1 MTLAPRF
8 MWALVAVAWVPVLS
22 AQTSSPPG
30 DTVLAAGPEYRAGGL
45 HKFFFGREYRSLWAT
60 PIKVPQL
67 DMGRFAGGLRAVSK
81 GGGEQTKSL
90 LLAGADGREFFFRSV
105 DKDPSATLPPDLRGT
120 VAGSVVRDQ
129 TSSAFPTAPLAVDRL
144 MDAAGILHG
153 TSRLYVLPHD
163 PRLGEFEPAFGGLL
177 GFLEDR
183 VGGKTGPPA
192 HWGGAFEIIGTD
204 SLVARANRSPDDRVD
219 AQAFLTARLFDLL
232 IGDWDRHSDQ
242 WAWARFDDQVP
253 RRWQPIP
260 RDRDQAF
267 AKYDGF
273 LLNPARQTLPILTNF
288 KSKYPYL
295 PGATWNGRDLD
306 RRFLVELEWSA
317 WKAAAAALQSR
328 LTDTVI
334 QAAVAALPPEHQAIQ
349 GKTLTD
355 ALRQRRDHLQEA
367 ARDYYRLLAE
377 QVDVT
382 ATSGADHARATR
394 APDGELE
401 LTLSRSDATSPY
413 FRRRF
418 GSETKEV
425 RLFLG
430 PGDDQATLSGSGSG
444 GPILRVLGE
453 EGQDQ
458 LVDSSRG
465 GRARFYDDPTGPA
478 RVQGSS
484 AKVDR
489 RLYTLPPRG
498 EHELPPRDW
507 GQRWTAISW
516 ATYGPD
522 VGFFFGIGRTL
533 TTYGFRKL
541 PYSNRHRFRGGFA
554 TGPKTFRFDYRGDYR
569 RENSRNYPELV
580 AGASGIEAISFHGF
594 GNEIEAPG
602 DNEFYRV
609 TQDAYGFQ
617 PSMVFGLWDSTSIQV
632 GAFLKYSSIDNR
644 PDRFLATLGN
654 IYGTGKFGEVG
665 GMLALRH
672 DSRNY
677 PTAATKGL
685 FLELIGRVFP
695 SVWDVDSVFGYLQ
708 GEARTYLSVP
718 APMNPTLALR
728 AGGKKIW
735 GHYPFFES
743 AFIGGASTVRL
754 GKVNRYAGDA
764 SAYGSAELR
773 LELARIQLLLPSHL
787 GVFGLADVGRVYLE
801 GESSDSWHSA
811 FGGGVS
817 LSYVERAYTFSV
829 AVASG
834 EERAGV
840 YVQAGFGF

>member
-1 MTLAPRF
+1 MTV
-8 MWALVAVAWVPVLS
+8 WAPVLA
-22 AQTSSPPG
+22 AQTSAPPG
-30 DTVLAAGPEYRAGGL
+30 DTVLAPGPQYRAGGL
-45 HKFFFGREYRSLWAT
+45 HSFFFGREYRSLWST
-60 PIKVPQL
+60 PIRVPQL
-67 DMGRFAGGLRAVSK
+67 DLGRFAGGLRAISK

-105 DKDPSATLPPDLRGT
+105 DKDPSATLPPELRGT

-129 TSSAFPTAPLAVDRL
+129 TSSAFPTAPLVVDRL

-163 PRLGEFEPAFGGLL
+163 RRLGEFESEFGGMM

-183 VGGKTGPPA
+183 IGGKEGPPA
-192 HWGGAFEIIGTD
+192 RWGGAFEIINSDT
-204 SLVARANRSPDDRVD
+204 LVARANRSPDDRVD
-219 AQAFLTARLFDLL
+219 AEAFLHARLFDLL

-242 WAWARFDDQVP
+242 WVWARFDDKVP
-253 RRWQPIP
+253 RRWEPIP

-267 AKYDGF
+267 AKYDGV
-273 LLNPARQTLPILTNF
+273 LLTPARQSAPILTDF

-306 RRFLVELEWSA
+306 RRFLVELEWPA
-317 WKAAAAALQSR
+317 WKAAAAKLQSS
-328 LTDTVI
+328 LTDSVI
-334 QAAVAALPPEHQAIQ
+334 QSAVAALPPEHQAIV
-349 GKTLTD
+349 GKTLAD
-355 ALRQRRDHLQEA
+355 ALRQRRDNLQEA
-367 ARDYYRLLAE
+367 AQDYYRLLAE
-377 QVDVT
+377 QTNVT
-382 ATSGADHARATR
+382 ATFEADQARATR
-394 APDGELE
+394 QPDGQLE
-401 LTLSRSDATSPY
+401 LTLSRSGGNSPY

-430 PGDDQATLSGSGSG
+430 PGDDRATLSGSGSG
-444 GPILRVLGE
+444 GPLLRVLGE
-453 EGQDQ
+453 EGQDE
-458 LVDSSRG
+458 LVDSTRG
-465 GRARFYDDPTGPA
+465 GRSRYYDDPEGPA
-478 RVQGSS
+478 QVQGTS
-484 AKVDR
+484 AEVDR
-489 RLYTLPPRG
+489 RPYTLPPRG

-522 VGFFFGIGRTL
+522 VGLFVGIGRTL

-569 RENSRNYPELV
+569 RENSRTYPELV

-594 GNEIEAPG
+594 GNDIAAPE

-617 PSMVFGLWDSTSIQV
+617 PSLVFGLWDSTSIQV
-632 GAFLKYSSIDNR
+632 GAFLKYSSVDNR
-644 PDRFLATLGN
+644 PDRFLATLGD
-654 IYGTGKFGEVG
+654 IYGTGKFGEIG
-665 GMLALRH
+665 GMVTLRH
-672 DSRNY
+672 DSRNNL
-677 PTAATKGL
+677 TAATKGL
-685 FLELIGRVFP
+685 FLEMTGRLFP

-708 GEARTYLSVP
+708 GEARTYLSLT
-718 APMNPTLALR
+718 APMDPTLALR
-728 AGGKKIW
+728 IGGKKIW
-735 GHYPFFES
+735 GHYPFFEA

-773 LELARIQLLLPSHL
+773 LNVARIQLLLPSRM
-787 GVFGLADVGRVYLE
+787 GVFGLADVGRVFLE

-817 LSYVERAYTFSV
+817 LSYLERAYTFSV